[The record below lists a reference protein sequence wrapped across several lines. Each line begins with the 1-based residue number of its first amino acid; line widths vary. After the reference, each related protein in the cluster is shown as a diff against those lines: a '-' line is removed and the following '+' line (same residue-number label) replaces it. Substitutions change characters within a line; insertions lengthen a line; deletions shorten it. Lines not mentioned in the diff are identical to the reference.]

1 MRPESVTTRDEL
13 GRALTELRV
22 RAGLSVRDVA
32 ADADALLGTVAGWFA
47 GQHAPTRAS
56 RQMFERVL
64 GVCGVTEPDDVAAWW
79 EAVERSA
86 RRTGRR
92 RTRPDSPYRGFA
104 TFDAADDRYF
114 FGRDVLVARLVDL
127 IVATRSADRE
137 ASDMAR
143 GVMVVGMS
151 GVGKSSLVRAGLLAQ
166 VVHEGPLAGWRCT
179 VMTPGDDAL
188 AALDAAMDELAAH
201 EHTDRPALLVIDQFE
216 EMWTQNSDDVR
227 KQAITRIL
235 DAAQSPGSDIV
246 PVGVLRADF
255 YGRVVPWVPKTLENS
270 QLVVPPMQREQL
282 REVIVGPARVADV
295 EVEPDLVDM
304 LLDDAVPAAGSTA
317 AGDLPLLS
325 YALLATWDQS
335 DGRRMTVRDYLA
347 TGRIGGAVE
356 QAAEKVYGELSADEQ
371 QIARRMLLAMVNVD
385 EDGVTRRRVPLDELT
400 ADGDSPAAHVLENY
414 AASRLVTV
422 SSSHAQVTHEAL
434 LTAWPRLR
442 EWIDDDREQ
451 LLLRRRLRAYSE
463 PWDADGRPDDML
475 IGGPRLEVFD
485 HLAQESDGDPIDPV
499 SSEFLAAAT
508 ARRSAEADR
517 ERRRS
522 SQLRRVALFA
532 AVFGVVAVIGAVAA
546 VAAGVNA
553 VHQREAAE
561 NARNEALSRQ
571 LSVQSAELGERDPF
585 MAAQLAMIAYEA
597 SPTLEARS
605 RLIDATGRGVPTRYL
620 GDPGS
625 VLMSRVGS
633 LIAAAGAGGQVRLF
647 RVDDDGVQSK
657 VAEFRAP
664 GGGGRL
670 AGVALMPDA
679 RTLLLGGRGTITA
692 WDIADPA
699 HPVRRYDF
707 PDVGGDINRLTVS
720 PDGRFVVASVPDRG
734 VEAWVAQGQTW
745 RSLPLPPKVAGV
757 AGAAAFSADGKS
769 LATSSANRRV
779 DLWRVDGDALV
790 PTGEIP
796 LDEWRDNE
804 LAQGLVYTRDG
815 TRLLAGLRS
824 RVIQEF
830 DVANPAAPRSVAR
843 FGGFN
848 SYVNAVALNGDDT
861 KVVGAGAD
869 NTIRVFDRT
878 NPAAAPRVL
887 TGSSNSVS
895 VVFAGDHIVSSSEDG
910 RVQDWPPVLGMTSV
924 GSNSVY
930 QIPAN
935 RDATTIVAA
944 DTGTDGRITQW
955 RVEPSAIVRG
965 GPDLIP
971 AEGLVYSG
979 AVVMSPSGRVVT
991 TGTVTGTV
999 QFADYSDPRQPRVV
1013 GSVAA
1018 QPTLNE
1024 TVDYSEK
1031 SGLAITG
1038 ATDGNNLTVID
1049 ATTLSAP
1056 RVVSRF
1062 DAGGG
1067 IAWASLSPDGRT
1079 AAVATVTGP
1088 VRLIDLS
1095 NPAAPQA
1102 YPDPIRFKASALSVR
1117 FDAAGTSIVATSE
1130 ERNVEVADISDK
1142 RHPRRTIELSGPA
1155 GQLYS
1160 AGFSADGKRVI
1171 AGGSNS
1177 EVWVWNL
1184 ADGQADVVL
1193 RSYPGRV
1200 YDVRFLPGDR
1210 IVAAGQGGF
1219 METWTLGPA
1228 QIIDEQCA
1236 HGADPITPEEWR
1248 TYIRGLDYTSPCRR

>member
-1 MRPESVTTRDEL
+1 MRPESVGTREEL

-22 RAGLSVRDVA
+22 QAGLSVRDVA

-56 RQMFERVL
+56 RAMFTRVL
-64 GVCGVTEPDDVAAWW
+64 GVCGVTEPDHVATWW

-104 TFDAADDRYF
+104 AFGPADSQFF
-114 FGRDVLVARLVDL
+114 FGRDDLVARLVDL
-127 IVATRSADRE
+127 IVATRGPDRE
-137 ASDMAR
+137 ASGMAR

-151 GVGKSSLVRAGLLAQ
+151 GVGKSSLVRAGLLAE
-166 VVHEGPLAGWRCT
+166 VAHEGPLAGWRHA
-179 VMTPGDDAL
+179 VMTPGDDVT
-188 AALDAAMDELAAH
+188 AALDTALGELAAD
-201 EHTDRPALLVIDQFE
+201 EHPDRPALLVIDQAE
-216 EMWTQNSDDVR
+216 EMWTQNTE
-227 KQAITRIL
+227 QARGHALTRIL
-235 DAAQSPGSDIV
+235 DVATAPGSTIV

-255 YGRVVPWVPKTLENS
+255 YGRVVPWVPKTLENA

-282 REVIVGPARVADV
+282 REIIVGPARVADV
-295 EVEPDLVDM
+295 EVEPALVEM
-304 LLDDAVPAAGSTA
+304 LLDDSVPAAGSTV

-325 YALLATWDQS
+325 YALLATWEQS

-356 QAAEKVYGELSADEQ
+356 QAAEKVYGQLSAHEQ

-400 ADGDSPAAHVLENY
+400 AEGDPGAGRVLENY

-451 LLLRRRLRAYSE
+451 LLLRRRLRAFSE
-463 PWDADGRPDDML
+463 PWNADGRPDDML
-475 IGGPRLEVFD
+475 IGGSRLEVFD
-485 HLAQESDGDPIDPV
+485 QLAQGSDDDPIDPV
-499 SSEFLAAAT
+499 SRDFLDSAN
-508 ARRSAEADR
+508 ARRAAIVER

-522 SQLRRVALFA
+522 AQLRRVALFA
-532 AVFGVVAVIGAVAA
+532 AVFGVVALLAA
-546 VAAGVNA
+546 VFAVVAGVNA
-553 VHQREAAE
+553 VDQRKDAE

-571 LSVQSAELGERDPF
+571 LAVQSADLGTRDPF
-585 MAAQLAMIAYEA
+585 MSAQLAMVAYQA
-597 SPTLEARS
+597 APTLEARS
-605 RLIDATGRGVPTRYL
+605 RLIDATGRGVPVRYL

-625 VLMSRVGS
+625 VLMSRAGS
-633 LIAAAGAGGQVRLF
+633 LVAAAGAAGQVRLF
-647 RVDDDGVQSK
+647 RVGDNGVTAQI
-657 VAEFRAP
+657 ADFRAP

-692 WDIADPA
+692 WNIADPA
-699 HPVRRYDF
+699 HPLRQYDF
-707 PDVGGDINRLTVS
+707 PEVSGDIDRLVVS
-720 PDGRFVVASVPDRG
+720 PDGRVVVASVPATG
-734 VEAWVAQGQTW
+734 VVAWVTVDGSW
-745 RSLPLPPKVAGV
+745 RRIPLPPRVAGV
-757 AGAAAFSADGKS
+757 AGAAAFSPDGKS
-769 LATSSANRRV
+769 LATSSANRRI
-779 DLWRVDGDALV
+779 DLWRVEGDALV

-796 LDEWRDNE
+796 LDQWRDNE
-804 LAQGLVYTRDG
+804 LAQGLVYSPDG
-815 TRLLAGLRS
+815 SRLLAALRS
-824 RVIQEF
+824 RVINEF
-830 DVANPAAPRSVAR
+830 DVVDPAAARSVAR
-843 FGGFN
+843 FTGFN
-848 SYVNAVALNGDDT
+848 SYVSAVGLSEDGA

-869 NTIRVFDRT
+869 NTIRVFDRA
-878 NPAAAPRVL
+878 NPAAAPQVM
-887 TGSSNSVS
+887 TGSSNAVS
-895 VVFAGDHIVSSSEDG
+895 VVFAGDHVVASSEDG
-910 RVQDWPPVLGMTSV
+910 RVQDWPPVHGMTSV
-924 GSNSVY
+924 GTNSVY

-944 DTGTDGRITQW
+944 DSGTDGRITQW
-955 RVEPSAIVRG
+955 RVGRDGLTRS
-965 GPDLIP
+965 GPDLVPP
-971 AEGLVYSG
+971 AGMVYSG
-979 AVVMSPSGRVVT
+979 AVVMTPSGRVVT

-999 QFADYSDPRQPRVV
+999 QFADYSDPQKPHVV

-1024 TVDYSEK
+1024 TVDYSER

-1038 ATDGNNLTVID
+1038 AADGNALTVID
-1049 ATTLSAP
+1049 ASTLSSP

-1062 DAGGG
+1062 DTGGG

-1088 VRLIDLS
+1088 IRLIDLS
-1095 NPAAPQA
+1095 NPAAPRA
-1102 YPDPIRFKASALSVR
+1102 HPDPITFKASALSVR
-1117 FDAAGTSIVATSE
+1117 FAPSGDKLVATSE
-1130 ERNVEVADISDK
+1130 ERNVEVVDISDK
-1142 RHPRRTIELSGPA
+1142 DHPRATAELSGPA

-1160 AGFSADGKRVI
+1160 AGFSADGERVV

-1177 EVWVWNL
+1177 EVWVWDL
-1184 ADGQADVVL
+1184 ADGDADVVL

-1200 YDVRFLPGDR
+1200 YDVRFLPDDR

-1219 METWTLGPA
+1219 METWNLSA
-1228 QIIDEQCA
+1228 DRIIDEQCSR
-1236 HGADPITPEEWR
+1236 GANPITPDEWR
-1248 TYIRGLDYTSPCRR
+1248 TYVHGIDYRSPCGR